1 MIIFNVLSFL
11 ILITLI
17 NSFFNAR
24 YSKNKTL
31 TFSILVVILLIFITY
46 NLNYFFILILY
57 ILSTFILYKGQC
69 IQKLIMIIPY
79 YIIQILLEILITYCF
94 TLYHS
99 TVTTLVIIEIILSAG
114 IIFTCVE
121 PLFTGDYA
129 TSFWTAIGPVAFGI
143 IAWIYY
149 SYQERKSVTVVD
161 EEE

>member
-1 MIIFNVLSFL
+1 MIIFNILSFL
-11 ILITLI
+11 ILITLT

-57 ILSTFILYKGQC
+57 ILSIFILYKGQC

-114 IIFTCVE
+114 IIFTCVQ
-121 PLFTGDYA
+121 PILDGDFETA
-129 TSFWTAIGPVAFGI
+129 FWTIAGPVFFGLVAFI
-143 IAWIYY
+143 F
-149 SYQERKSVTVVD
+149 YQVSSKKHKMK
-161 EEE
+161 